1 MTIAL
6 KLTHDEPRLVYLAL
20 VYHLGRPGSELDP
33 VTKMPVEHGLREV
46 KVALGS
52 EIESDSAIIEVDDD
66 QFRKLLSAIYGCVNE
81 LRVYHMRNGA
91 ESTIARFTETARS
104 LFPDIK
110 EDPAAALDI
119 SEAMMMLH
127 RRMERAVARA
137 GVMVAPAEAPAT
149 KRRGRWPFGR
159 ARLTR
164 GRASVCAATH
174 SRLADVTIRSSDI
187 ASYR

>member
-33 VTKMPVEHGLREV
+33 ITKMPVEHGLREV

-52 EIESDSAIIEVDDD
+52 EIESDSAIIEVDDE
-66 QFRKLLSAIYGCVNE
+66 QLRKLLSAIYGCVNE

-104 LFPDIK
+104 LFPDIRG
-110 EDPAAALDI
+110 EPEAALEI

-137 GVMVAPAEAPAT
+137 GASGPAAEATLAKP
-149 KRRGRWPFGR
+149 KSRWPFR
-159 ARLTR
+159 RR
-164 GRASVCAATH
+164 E
-174 SRLADVTIRSSDI
+174 
-187 ASYR
+187 